1 MNAHSSESWKR
12 YYIENN
18 ASLLEV
24 PWDVPY
30 ELSPEERRAISKS
43 VAEFQKGESSEGKH
57 LISSAREYAAEA
69 NDPAYVD
76 TTVLFIKEE
85 QRHARDLRKY
95 MALRDIPLAKSSW
108 PDTAF
113 RFIRHLGGMEVSI
126 CVLVTAEIIAQCYYP
141 ALKNATADPALIGLC
156 DQIISDEESHVTFQT
171 ERIAGLRSSA
181 SPLRRL
187 VSVILQRIL
196 FTGTV
201 AVVWVEHHM
210 VFARAGFT
218 YSGYRKECWS
228 YYWKAESRIR
238 QWQSSHARC
247 APLPDKQAT

>member
-1 MNAHSSESWKR
+1 MNAHSSETWKR

-24 PWDVPY
+24 PWDAPY
-30 ELSPEERRAISKS
+30 SLSPEERRAISKS
-43 VAEFQKGESSEGKH
+43 IAEFQKGESSEGKH
-57 LISSAREYAAEA
+57 LISSAREHAAEVD
-69 NDPAYVD
+69 DPTYVD

-141 ALKNATADPALIGLC
+141 ALKKATADPVLIGLC
-156 DQIISDEESHVTFQT
+156 DQIISDEESHVVFQT
-171 ERIAGLRSSA
+171 ERIASLRSLA
-181 SPLRRL
+181 SPLRRKISEL
-187 VSVILQRIL
+187 LQRFL
-196 FTGTV
+196 FAGTV
-201 AVVWVEHHM
+201 AVVWMQHRQ
-210 VFARAGFT
+210 VFTKAGFS
-218 YSGYRKECWS
+218 YGAYQKECWS

-238 QWQSSHARC
+238 QWESSHARC